1 MARVRIVLVRPESPA
16 NVGAAARVVRN
27 TGAEGL
33 VLVAPGDWRTVDCW
47 RTAWGAQDVLE
58 EARVFDDLVAAVAD
72 ATLSVALTGR
82 RTPGPPPGDVRDAA
96 AAVGALGR
104 DEIAAL
110 VFGPETTGLTND
122 EIATCG
128 RAARI
133 PSDTRQPSFNL
144 SHAVA
149 IAAYEVHR
157 ATRRAGGAAPRRATH
172 EEKELTLALLREG
185 LLAMN
190 ALPRVQTDR
199 FFREWRALIHR
210 TDLTPKEIRL
220 LQHLARK
227 MARASGAG

>member
-1 MARVRIVLVRPESPA
+1 LARVRIVLVRPESPA

-27 TGAEGL
+27 TGAGGL
-33 VLVAPGDWRTVDCW
+33 ALVAPGDWRTVDCW

-58 EARVFDDLVAAVAD
+58 EARVFDDLAAAVAD
-72 ATLSVALTGR
+72 AALSVALTGR
-82 RTPGPPPGDVRDAA
+82 RAPGPPPGDVRAAA

-133 PSDTRQPSFNL
+133 PSDSRQPSYNL

-157 ATRRAGGAAPRRATH
+157 ATRRAGGTAPRRATH
-172 EEKELTLALLREG
+172 EEKELTLTLLREG

-199 FFREWRALIHR
+199 FFREWRALVHR

-227 MARASGAG
+227 MARVSGAS